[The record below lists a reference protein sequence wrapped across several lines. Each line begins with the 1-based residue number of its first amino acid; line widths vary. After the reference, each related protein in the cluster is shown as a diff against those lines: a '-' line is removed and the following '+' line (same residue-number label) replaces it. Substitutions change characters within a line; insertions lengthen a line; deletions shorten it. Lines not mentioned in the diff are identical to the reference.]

1 MYTDPVSSSLDTPR
15 RDRVLLIVRRDLDT
29 TRVHVIPAAG
39 SEMVDRRKRG
49 ARVFR
54 AVQGSGWRGCSA
66 VAGGRGEGCGLVLRR
81 AAGLVVEHA

>member
-1 MYTDPVSSSLDTPR
+1 MGTESYVYSDPGSSSLDTLR

-49 ARVFR
+49 ARAFR

-66 VAGGRGEGCGLVLRR
+66 VAGGRAR
-81 AAGLVVEHA
+81 AAG